1 MSRNAKQLVSQSESE
16 RHKEILRGLL
26 KRDENRFCVD
36 CHSKGPTW
44 ASVSLGC
51 FLCLNCSG
59 IHRSLGVHV
68 SQVRSTTLDT
78 WLPEQVEFVSVVGN
92 ALSNAFWEAGL
103 PRGFVRPSGVD
114 ALELKRFIVDKYVYM
129 KYCKAEYRKMPF
141 NIETYRSHPFLQGSE
156 MRERGEVS
164 GSQQERM
171 ADVGDLLGDFEND
184 GVVQGEKKDV
194 QDPFWG
200 DIEWV
205 GGEGDHVTQDLVSL
219 DDVHDS
225 KQRHGSP
232 KAARNTDLGIH
243 KDILS
248 LFD

>member
-1 MSRNAKQLVSQSESE
+1 MRNAKQLVSQSESE
-16 RHKEILRGLL
+16 QHKDILRALL
-26 KRDENRFCVD
+26 KREENRFCVD

-92 ALSNAFWEAGL
+92 ALSNGFWEAEL
-103 PRGFVRPSGVD
+103 PGGFVRPSGVD

-129 KYCKAEYRKMPF
+129 KYCKAEYTKMPF
-141 NIETYRSHPFLQGSE
+141 TIDTFRSHPFLRGCETREQGGVSASE
-156 MRERGEVS
+156 ERDG
-164 GSQQERM
+164 G
-171 ADVGDLLGDFEND
+171 VGDLLGDFEND
-184 GVVQGEKKDV
+184 GVVEDEKKEVD
-194 QDPFWG
+194 DPFWG

-205 GGEGDHVTQDLVSL
+205 GGEVDSVAQDLVSL
-219 DDVHDS
+219 DVQSGEQH
-225 KQRHGSP
+225 QRSP
-232 KAARNTDLGIH
+232 RAARNTDVGIH
-243 KDILS
+243 QDILS